1 MYINNSYKIKKR
13 KEIIHLCI
21 YFNYRSVNLYT
32 KIIYMYWLI
41 ETDITRFFISF
52 FVPFKEYIVTSCCFK
67 K

>member
-32 KIIYMYWLI
+32 KIIYMYYFNYVHFDKNSCTNTMYMKIPKLI
-41 ETDITRFFISF
+41 
-52 FVPFKEYIVTSCCFK
+52 KQQH
-67 K
+67 